1 MKKTGK
7 ILSLLLAL
15 CLLLSLLPVTALA
28 EWSGEGN
35 GTSEN
40 PYKIGNAAELKAFRD
55 LVNGGEYAACAVLTA
70 DIDLENE
77 LWTPIGNNTS
87 KYTGIFDGNG
97 KTISGLFINDP
108 DGSFQ
113 GLFGYVDAAGKVR
126 EVGVVSGSV
135 TGKSFVGSVVGW
147 NSGTVENCYSKI
159 NATAKNYVGGV
170 VGQNANNGTVENCYN
185 TGSVSA
191 SDYSDAATPKVGGV
205 VGRNIHATVNLCYNT
220 GNITSTGFNAAAGG
234 VVGQST
240 SSGKVQNC
248 YNTGNVSGTGANY
261 SIGGVVGESA
271 SSTISDCY
279 NVGSVSA
286 SSSSSSTLLI
296 DAVGGVAGYID
307 YKESII
313 QNCYNTGDV
322 SGTSVGS
329 PARIGGVVGRFS
341 SATLTDCYYL
351 EGTASTGIGDNN
363 ATATE
368 LGATQ
373 LTDKT
378 SFAGFDAATR
388 SAVRKAATPALE
400 VGLASCGVPG
410 GSD

>member
-1 MKKTGK
+1 MRAKRT
-7 ILSLLLAL
+7 LSVLLAL

-40 PYKIGNAAELKAFRD
+40 PYKIGTAAELKAFRD
-55 LVNGGEYAACAVLTA
+55 IVNGLNGETQNTAACALLTA
-70 DIDLENE
+70 DIDLNNE
-77 LWTPIGNNTS
+77 AWTPIGNTTS

-108 DGSFQ
+108 DGSYQ

-135 TGKSFVGSVVGW
+135 TGNSFVGSVVGW

-191 SDYSDAATPKVGGV
+191 SDYSDAAKPTVGGV
-205 VGRNIHATVNLCYNT
+205 VGRNFHATVNLCYNT

-271 SSTISDCY
+271 TSTISDCY

-286 SSSSSSTLLI
+286 SSSSTSPSR
-296 DAVGGVAGYID
+296 
-307 YKESII
+307 
-313 QNCYNTGDV
+313 NC
-322 SGTSVGS
+322 
-329 PARIGGVVGRFS
+329 A
-341 SATLTDCYYL
+341 
-351 EGTASTGIGDNN
+351 
-363 ATATE
+363 
-368 LGATQ
+368 
-373 LTDKT
+373 
-378 SFAGFDAATR
+378 
-388 SAVRKAATPALE
+388 
-400 VGLASCGVPG
+400 
-410 GSD
+410 